1 MLESCDTDTH
11 ATPIAM
17 QPIARVSSMTRAFN
31 VRAIASRLDD
41 AMDRNGAAVVH
52 TALGPDDPSPVRVR
66 ERLSAKSISPERV
79 AAAIGSGFARLVREV
94 LERGPVRRLVVCGDS
109 SSYTMRAL
117 GAWALEVVASSFAD
131 NAHVC
136 RLRVDDPAIHG
147 IEVLLKGGQVGRPD
161 WWCRVT
167 LGYDACARHDQ
178 DRSLVGLL

>member
-1 MLESCDTDTH
+1 VEACDPISMLESCDTDTH

-17 QPIARVSSMTRAFN
+17 QPIARVSSMTRALN
-31 VRAIASRLDD
+31 LRAVASRLDD

-52 TALGPDDPSPVRVR
+52 TALGPDDPSLVRVR
-66 ERLSAKSISPERV
+66 ERLAAKSISPERV

-94 LERGPVRRLVVCGDS
+94 LERGPVRRLVVCGGDS

-136 RLRVDDPAIHG
+136 RLLADDPAIHG

-161 WWCRVT
+161 V
-167 LGYDACARHDQ
+167 
-178 DRSLVGLL
+178 LLRMRDGFGIR